1 MRPHLHISGL
11 EKLPSEPLAYT
22 AREVADLLHA
32 QRRHHRSRTALL
44 WIFAMIT
51 IGLIMFAG
59 RSFAHHMPWLN
70 GWLPI
75 IAQVSM
81 AFSGISGIRAI
92 FGKRKR

>member
-1 MRPHLHISGL
+1 
-11 EKLPSEPLAYT
+11 
-22 AREVADLLHA
+22 
-32 QRRHHRSRTALL
+32 
-44 WIFAMIT
+44 MIT

-81 AFSGISGIRAI
+81 AFVGISGIRAI
-92 FGKRKR
+92 FGKRSKGE